1 MSEVTEDFLAHYGV
15 KGMKWGKRSGGKG
28 GSSSGGSGGGSKH
41 NANTDAV
48 KSARKEIYGDAKQGL
63 IGKGRKGKTAA
74 AALLGTP
81 GISAKV
87 GYELS
92 KAAGYSKGQSLAIG
106 LLGGAPGGVIA
117 AEISAR
123 RAG

>member
-63 IGKGRKGKTAA
+63 IGKGRRVRPLLRHCSELPVLALRSAMSCLRLQVTARVSLLLSVFLVAHPA
-74 AALLGTP
+74 A
-81 GISAKV
+81 
-87 GYELS
+87 
-92 KAAGYSKGQSLAIG
+92 
-106 LLGGAPGGVIA
+106 
-117 AEISAR
+117 
-123 RAG
+123 